1 MPKFKAV
8 YLFDKIYDFEGI
20 KEIEAKDINE
30 AIEKLKKAGRR
41 GHLIDETNETGD
53 KPIYS
58 PKGMHVFNSE
68 KFSDEN
74 EARESLD
81 FDGNSPDVVIDEDFT
96 FEDPK

>member
-81 FDGNSPDVVIDEDFT
+81 FDGNSPEAL
-96 FEDPK
+96 